1 MRQVVRAASGA
12 RRLMANIAVAFTFG
26 CAGLRGGDD
35 AQRLAGADW
44 RLSELSGRAA
54 IPTEVSHRPWLRF
67 EPDSGRVSGSGGC
80 NRLTGP
86 FTTDRGAIR
95 FGALASTRMAC
106 LDEALSRQEDDFLTV
121 LNSVNRFDVEG
132 DTLLLLRGEAVVAR
146 FVH

>member
-1 MRQVVRAASGA
+1 MCS
-12 RRLMANIAVAFTFG
+12 RRLVVIIAVASTVG
-26 CAGLRGGDD
+26 CGSLRGGEDG
-35 AQRLAGADW
+35 QRLAAADW

-54 IPTEVSHRPWLRF
+54 IPTEVSRRPWLRF

-95 FGALASTRMAC
+95 FGTLASTKMAC
-106 LDEALSRQEDDFLTV
+106 LDEALSRQEDDFLSV

>member
-1 MRQVVRAASGA
+1 MMQDVRAAGGA
-12 RRLMANIAVAFTFG
+12 RRLMAIIAVASIVG
-26 CAGLRGGDD
+26 CASLHGGED

-54 IPTEVSHRPWLRF
+54 IPLEVSRRPWLRF

-86 FTTDRGAIR
+86 FTTDRVAIR
-95 FGALASTRMAC
+95 FGALAATKMAC
-106 LDEALSRQEDDFLTV
+106 LDEALSRQEDDFLSV
-121 LNSVNRFDVEG
+121 LNSVNRFDIEG
-132 DTLLLLRGEAVVAR
+132 DTLLLLRGEDVVAR